1 MKSKLYSIIFM
12 ALFLLIAGAFYYEGA
27 PENVAANQEPDLSNE
42 SMQLE
47 IGSMD
52 EKNLESEK
60 AENPKEIQKEITK
73 KHEEK
78 EVLNKEIKETN
89 EEKENEKVIETDTE
103 PIVEEEDVL
112 EDSIKIGGY
121 QYVNFMD
128 VAKFQHLINVANK
141 YDSKLYAVPNTDL
154 FAIVKNGE
162 PIFHKS
168 TGFSSTPLNSSA
180 LLKDVFNGDGFI
192 YKGIS
197 ENIDFVSETS
207 AKVTV
212 EFEQRQGYTIYQK
225 DGWIVVS
232 W

>member
-12 ALFLLIAGAFYYEGA
+12 ALFLLVAGAFYYEGA
-27 PENVAANQEPDLSNE
+27 PENVAANQEPVLSNE

-47 IGSMD
+47 MGSID

-73 KHEEK
+73 KQEAK
-78 EVLNKEIKETN
+78 KVLNEKIKETN

-112 EDSIKIGGY
+112 EDSIEIGGY

-128 VAKFQHLINVANK
+128 VAKFQHLINVANN

-168 TGFSSTPLNSSA
+168 TGFSSAPISSSA

-192 YKGIS
+192 YNGIP

-212 EFEQRQGYTIYQK
+212 EFEQRQGYSIYLQ

>member
-1 MKSKLYSIIFM
+1 MKCKLYSIIFM
-12 ALFLLIAGAFYYEGA
+12 ALFLFAAGAFYYKGA
-27 PENVAANQEPDLSNE
+27 PENVAANQEPVFSNE

-47 IGSMD
+47 KGSMD
-52 EKNLESEK
+52 EKNVELEK
-60 AENPKEIQKEITK
+60 DENPKEIQKELTK
-73 KHEEK
+73 KQEAK
-78 EVLNKEIKETN
+78 EVLNEEIKEQN
-89 EEKENEKVIETDTE
+89 EENENEKVIETETE
-103 PIVEEEDVL
+103 PAVEKEREL
-112 EDSIKIGGY
+112 EDSIEIGGY

-128 VAKFQHLINVANK
+128 DTKFQHLINIANK
-141 YDSKLYAVPNTDL
+141 YDSELYAVPNTDL

-162 PIFHKS
+162 PILHKS
-168 TGFSSTPLNSSA
+168 TGFSSTPLSSSA

-192 YKGIS
+192 YKGLS

>member
-12 ALFLLIAGAFYYEGA
+12 ALSLLAVGAFYYKGA
-27 PENVAANQEPDLSNE
+27 PENVAANQEPVLINE
-42 SMQLE
+42 SKQLAK
-47 IGSMD
+47 GSMD
-52 EKNLESEK
+52 EKNVESDK
-60 AENPKEIQKEITK
+60 DENPKEIQKELTK
-73 KHEEK
+73 KQDAK
-78 EVLNKEIKETN
+78 EVVNEEIKEKN
-89 EEKENEKVIETDTE
+89 EEKENKKVIETETE
-103 PIVEEEDVL
+103 PAVEKEREL
-112 EDSIKIGGY
+112 EDSIEIGGY

-128 VAKFQHLINVANK
+128 DTKFQHLINIANK
-141 YDSKLYAVPNTDL
+141 YDSELYAVPNTDL

-168 TGFSSTPLNSSA
+168 TGFSSTPLSSSA

-197 ENIDFVSETS
+197 ENIDFVLETS

>member
-1 MKSKLYSIIFM
+1 
-12 ALFLLIAGAFYYEGA
+12 
-27 PENVAANQEPDLSNE
+27 
-42 SMQLE
+42 
-47 IGSMD
+47 
-52 EKNLESEK
+52 
-60 AENPKEIQKEITK
+60 
-73 KHEEK
+73 
-78 EVLNKEIKETN
+78 
-89 EEKENEKVIETDTE
+89 
-103 PIVEEEDVL
+103 
-112 EDSIKIGGY
+112 
-121 QYVNFMD
+121 MD